1 MRMKAPIFAVF
12 VVAVGMAQTAPQPT
26 VKSVPFSPADQQ
38 AIAALN
44 AQAAKLNQEERAV
57 QAERSLL
64 QMQADK
70 ILDAACKAAGGD
82 KCRADSQDADPRKW
96 TLMVVEPKPEAPKK

>member
-1 MRMKAPIFAVF
+1 MKAPIFAVF

-38 AIAALN
+38 KIAALN
-44 AQAAKLNQEERAV
+44 TQAAKLQQEERAV
-57 QAERSLL
+57 QAERALL

-70 ILDAACKAAGGD
+70 ILDAACTAAGGE
-82 KCRADSQDADPRKW
+82 KCLADSQDADPRKW
-96 TLMVVEPKPEAPKK
+96 TLTVVKPKPEEPKK